1 MVKLPFLKYFC
12 QMAKTRPYK
21 VEFIVSIIFTNEFLQ
36 KYYFEK
42 ITLKNLIV
50 VKKLKVGNIS
60 SNISEGAVKRLQKLK
75 SILLRL
81 LLNFFLFFPILS
93 LV

>member
-50 VKKLKVGNIS
+50 VKKLKVG
-60 SNISEGAVKRLQKLK
+60 KKLTYQATYLK
-75 SILLRL
+75 G
-81 LLNFFLFFPILS
+81 LS
-93 LV
+93 KDCKN